1 MGFDGGKTK
10 IHRGKPANQSIMVV
24 RFNGTFSGLQKA
36 EKLHHI
42 YDENQHGRAELQQ
55 TKSNNVKTGSC
66 EENQKAKANKVE
78 HVLYGYL
85 GIAGD
90 LDKLDFETKERS
102 VVKSK
107 KEIQAIADASLV
119 NE

>member
-1 MGFDGGKTK
+1 MGFDGGKTM
-10 IHRGKPANQSIMVV
+10 ICRGKPANQSIMVV
-24 RFNGTFSGLQKA
+24 RFGATFYGLQKA
-36 EKLHHI
+36 EKLHNM
-42 YDENQHGRAELQQ
+42 YAENQHGRAEFHQINF
-55 TKSNNVKTGSC
+55 NNGKTSSC
-66 EENQKAKANKVE
+66 RENRKAQADKVE

-90 LDKLDFETKERS
+90 LDKLDFEAKERC

-107 KEIQAIADASLV
+107 KEIWAIADVPLV

>member
-1 MGFDGGKTK
+1 MGFEGGKTK
-10 IHRGKPANQSIMVV
+10 ICRGKPANQSIMVV
-24 RFNGTFSGLQKA
+24 RFHGTFSGLQKA

-42 YDENQHGRAELQQ
+42 YAENQHGRAELDQI
-55 TKSNNVKTGSC
+55 KSNNGKTGSC
-66 EENQKAKANKVE
+66 RENQKAQADKVE
-78 HVLYGYL
+78 HVLYGHL

-90 LDKLDFETKERS
+90 LDKLDFEAKERC

-107 KEIQAIADASLV
+107 KEVMAIAEASLV